1 MNREE
6 ALKVIETMDFS
17 SFTSEEQCAL
27 TIAVVALE
35 ALTES
40 KEAIL
45 YGDWEDGKL
54 LCPSCGND
62 LWDEK
67 ECGYNHCPHCGQAVD
82 YLYKD
87 DMTAKEAE
95 EALAKMGGK

>member
-6 ALKVIETMDFS
+6 ALKVIENMDIS
-17 SFTSEEQCAL
+17 SFTPEEQCAFCL
-27 TIAVVALE
+27 AVVALE
-35 ALTES
+35 LSTKPRKAE
-40 KEAIL
+40 L

-67 ECGYNHCPHCGQAVD
+67 ECGYTHCPHCGRAVD
-82 YLYKD
+82 YLYRD
-87 DMTAKEAE
+87 DASTE